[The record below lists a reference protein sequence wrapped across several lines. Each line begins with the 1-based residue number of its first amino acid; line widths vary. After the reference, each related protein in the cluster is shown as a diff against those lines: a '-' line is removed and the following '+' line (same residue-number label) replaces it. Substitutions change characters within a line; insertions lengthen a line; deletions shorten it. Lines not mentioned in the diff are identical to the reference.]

1 MRKEVNG
8 EKFIQGKDLIF
19 IVDNSILENNY
30 IENNNETE
38 KIKTQIPGSLWS
50 KLFDISYSDN
60 ELEKY
65 IKITTEEESKF
76 YDRIVPVILSKND
89 LDELSLEQ
97 LDQLYDTLK
106 QTEALKASERV
117 SSIRKQIKSTGIL
130 KYKIDTLLDYK
141 KSRNPN
147 KYLEKLNPNISRY
160 FSILSNEFPDW
171 LVKYINTT
179 EMQRLDKISQNC
191 GTDYTKFCPV
201 VFPYSVL
208 THSVAVALITWN
220 FTKDKV
226 KTLAGLFHDIATPA
240 FKHTIDFMNGDALTQ
255 ESTEAYTKKIITES
269 PELMRLLIKDGIS
282 VDDVA
287 NFKKYSILDNDTHGL
302 CADRLDNTFLPGLA
316 NEKIWTFDGIER
328 TYKNIVISKN
338 EYGNDELAFKNQRI
352 AEDYVLNSSKI
363 FKIFMSDNNRT
374 AMQFFADI
382 FNSLISEGYLTYE
395 DFYKLSDKEIM
406 DRILNSRDGYLSTC
420 FTDFLNTTKVY
431 KSKENVVDKYS
442 IKIGSKKRYA
452 DPLIIISDS
461 PIRISHISLEAYTA
475 IEEIKNINFDYY
487 TYLDINF
494 TPYKSDLLKEK
505 K

>member
-1 MRKEVNG
+1 
-8 EKFIQGKDLIF
+8 
-19 IVDNSILENNY
+19 
-30 IENNNETE
+30 
-38 KIKTQIPGSLWS
+38 
-50 KLFDISYSDN
+50 
-60 ELEKY
+60 
-65 IKITTEEESKF
+65 
-76 YDRIVPVILSKND
+76 
-89 LDELSLEQ
+89 
-97 LDQLYDTLK
+97 
-106 QTEALKASERV
+106 
-117 SSIRKQIKSTGIL
+117 
-130 KYKIDTLLDYK
+130 
-141 KSRNPN
+141 
-147 KYLEKLNPNISRY
+147 
-160 FSILSNEFPDW
+160 
-171 LVKYINTT
+171 
-179 EMQRLDKISQNC
+179 
-191 GTDYTKFCPV
+191 
-201 VFPYSVL
+201 
-208 THSVAVALITWN
+208 
-220 FTKDKV
+220 
-226 KTLAGLFHDIATPA
+226 
-240 FKHTIDFMNGDALTQ
+240 MNGDALTQ

-442 IKIGSKKRYA
+442 IKIGSKKRYV
-452 DPLIIISDS
+452 DPLIIISGS

-505 K
+505 KYFFKLFFIFI